1 MLVDLGSSNGT
12 FVNNERVEQK
22 ELASGDQVQVGRTV
36 MLFTGPGD
44 SGPQN
49 IGQRVHIVS
58 SAKATGGSRI
68 VKSLSQQEGSVL
80 C

>member
-1 MLVDLGSSNGT
+1 
-12 FVNNERVEQK
+12 
-22 ELASGDQVQVGRTV
+22 

-58 SAKATGGSRI
+58 SATSSAKSRI
-68 VKSLSQQEGSVL
+68 VQIVAAARRQRA